1 MNMGLWLSEDQL
13 QYQDEV
19 RKTVEEKVGPR
30 AAAVDADGKFPW
42 DIKDAFSEFGLFRL
56 VVQPEYGGK
65 DGLLSTLCVAIEEVA
80 RVCGASSMI
89 LGNQSLGASP
99 IVLWGNEA
107 QQQKYLRKVASG
119 ECLASFALTEADA
132 GSDVAAVK
140 TRAVPDGDSYIINGS
155 KIFITHGDIAD
166 VLVVFAKVNV
176 EGKDKMTA
184 FLVDKGTPGLSTGK
198 LEKKMG
204 LKGSTTAELILDQ
217 VRVPAEDIVGKIGDG
232 FRIALDC
239 LDKGRIMVGSMATG
253 LAQGALDVALDYV
266 GSGIYNGRPLARSQA
281 VQFALA
287 DMETVIQAA
296 RCLTHAAAYKYDR
309 KEEGYI
315 KFSAMSK
322 LYATDMVMDV
332 ASKAVDL
339 LGDYGYSREYPVERM
354 MRDAKIFAIFEG
366 TNQIQRLVI
375 ARELLGK

>member
-1 MNMGLWLSEDQL
+1 MRMSLWLSEEQL
-13 QYQDEV
+13 LYKDEV
-19 RKTVEEKVGPR
+19 KKMIDEKVRPR
-30 AAAVDADGKFPW
+30 AAEVDESGKFPW
-42 DIKDAFSEFGLFRL
+42 DIKEALSEAGLFRL
-56 VVQPEYGGK
+56 VVQPEYGGR
-65 DGLLSTLCVAIEEVA
+65 DGLVSTLCVAIEEVNRA
-80 RVCGASSMI
+80 CGASSMI

-99 IVLWGNEA
+99 LVLWGNEE
-107 QQQKYLRKVASG
+107 QQRKYLPKVATG

-166 VLVVFAKVNV
+166 VLVVFAKVDV

-204 LKGSTTAELILDQ
+204 LKGSSTAELILDQ
-217 VRVPAEDIVGKIGDG
+217 IRVPAENIVGQIGDG

-239 LDKGRIMVGSMATG
+239 LDKGRIMVGAMATG
-253 LAQGALDVALDYV
+253 LAQGALDVALEFA
-266 GSGIYNGRPLARSQA
+266 GKNIYNGFPLARSQA
-281 VQFALA
+281 VQFTLA
-287 DMETVIQAA
+287 DMETIIQAS
-296 RCLTHAAAYKYDR
+296 RCLNHAAAFMYDR

-322 LYATDMVMDV
+322 LYATDMVMDIT
-332 ASKAVDL
+332 AKAVDL
-339 LGDYGYSREYPVERM
+339 LGDYGYSRDYPVERM
-354 MRDAKIFAIFEG
+354 MRDAKIFSIFEG
-366 TNQIQRLVI
+366 TNQVQRLVI

>member
-1 MNMGLWLSEDQL
+1 MGLWLKEEQL
-13 QYQDEV
+13 QYKDEV
-19 RKTVEEKVGPR
+19 REMLRDSLAPR
-30 AAAVDADGKFPW
+30 AAEIDAQGKFPW
-42 DIKDAFSEFGLFRL
+42 DIKEIFSAFGLFRL

-80 RVCGASSMI
+80 RICGASSMI

-99 IVLWGNEA
+99 LVLWGNES
-107 QQQKYLRKVASG
+107 QKNKYLPGVASG

-140 TRAVPDGDSYIINGS
+140 TRAVADGGDYIINGS
-155 KIFITHGDIAD
+155 KIFITHGDIAN
-166 VLVVFAKVNV
+166 VLIVFAKVNV
-176 EGKDKMTA
+176 DGKDKMTA
-184 FLVDKGTPGLSTGK
+184 FLVDQGTPGLSTGK

-204 LKGSTTAELILDQ
+204 LKGSSTAELILED
-217 VRVPAEDIVGKIGDG
+217 VRVPADNIIGKIGDG

-239 LDKGRIMVGSMATG
+239 LDKGRIMVGAMATG
-253 LAQGALDVALDYV
+253 LAQGALDIALDYA
-266 GSGIYNGRPLARSQA
+266 GKGIYNGVPLAKNQA

-287 DMETVIQAA
+287 DTETVIQAS
-296 RCLTHAAAYKYDR
+296 RCLTHAAAFMYDH

-332 ASKAVDL
+332 TTGAVDL
-339 LGDYGYSREYPVERM
+339 LGDYGCSRSYPLERM

-375 ARELLGK
+375 AREMLGR

>member
-1 MNMGLWLSEDQL
+1 MGLWLSEEQL
-13 QYQDEV
+13 LYKDEV
-19 RKTVEEKVGPR
+19 RKMILDRVEPR
-30 AAAVDADGKFPW
+30 AAEIDKKGEFPW
-42 DIKDAFSEFGLFRL
+42 DVKELFSEFGLFRL

-80 RVCGASSMI
+80 KACGASSMI

-99 IVLWGNEA
+99 LVLWGNEE
-107 QQQKYLRKVASG
+107 QQKKYLPKVASG
-119 ECLASFALTEADA
+119 EYLASFGLTESDA

-166 VLVVFAKVNV
+166 VLIIFAKVNV
-176 EGKDKMTA
+176 DGKDKMTA
-184 FLVDKGTPGLSTGK
+184 FIVDRGTPGLSTGK

-217 VRVPAEDIVGKIGDG
+217 VRVPAENIVGKIGDG

-239 LDKGRIMVGSMATG
+239 LDKGRIMVGAMATG
-253 LAQGALDVALDYV
+253 LAQGSLDTALDFVK
-266 GSGIYNGRPLARSQA
+266 NGVCNGAPLVKSQA
-281 VQFALA
+281 VHFTLA
-287 DMETVIQAA
+287 DMETFIQAS
-296 RCLTHAAAYKYDR
+296 RSLTHAAAFKYDH

-322 LYATDMVMDV
+322 LFATDMVMDI
-332 ASKAVDL
+332 ASRTVDL
-339 LGDYGYSREYPVERM
+339 LGDYGCSANYPAERM

-375 ARELLGK
+375 ARDLLGK

>member
-1 MNMGLWLSEDQL
+1 MGLWLSEEQL
-13 QYQDEV
+13 SYQEEV
-19 RKTVEEKVGPR
+19 RELIAEKVKPR
-30 AAAVDADGKFPW
+30 AAVVDETGKFPW
-42 DIKDAFSEFGLFRL
+42 DIKDVFSQAGLFRL
-56 VVQPEYGGK
+56 VVQPEFGGR

-80 RVCGASSMI
+80 RACGASSMI

-99 IVLWGNEA
+99 LVLWGNEV
-107 QQQKYLRKVASG
+107 QQQKYLPKVASG

-140 TRAVPDGDSYIINGS
+140 TRAVPEDDNYIINGS

-166 VLVVFAKVNV
+166 VLIVFAKVNI

-184 FLVDKGTPGLSTGK
+184 FIVDKGTPGLSTGK

-217 VRVPAEDIVGKIGDG
+217 VKVPATNMVGKIGDG

-239 LDKGRIMVGSMATG
+239 LDKGRIMVGAMATG
-253 LAQGALDVALDYV
+253 LAQGALDAALDYV
-266 GSGIYNGRPLARSQA
+266 GNGFYNGVPLARSQA

-287 DMETVIQAA
+287 DMETIIQSS
-296 RCLTHAAAYKYDR
+296 RCLTHAAAFKYDR

-322 LYATDMVMDV
+322 LFATDMVMDV
-332 ASKAVDL
+332 AVKAVDL
-339 LGDYGYSREYPVERM
+339 LGDYGYSRDYPVERI
-354 MRDAKIFAIFEG
+354 MRDAKIFSIFEG
-366 TNQIQRLVI
+366 TNQVQRLVI
-375 ARELLGK
+375 AREMLGK

>member
-1 MNMGLWLSEDQL
+1 MGLWLSEKQL
-13 QYQDEV
+13 LYQEEV
-19 RKTVEEKVGPR
+19 RKLMVEKVGPR
-30 AAAVDADGKFPW
+30 AAAVDETGKFPW
-42 DIKDAFSEFGLFRL
+42 DIKDVFSQSGLFRL
-56 VVQPEYGGK
+56 VVQPEFGGR

-99 IVLWGNEA
+99 LVLWGNEE
-107 QQQKYLRKVASG
+107 QQQNYLPKVASG

-140 TRAVPDGDSYIINGS
+140 TRAVPEGDHYIINGS

-204 LKGSTTAELILDQ
+204 LKGSSTAELILDQ
-217 VRVPAEDIVGKIGDG
+217 IKVPATNMVGKIGDG

-239 LDKGRIMVGSMATG
+239 LDKGRIMVGAMATG
-253 LAQGALDVALDYV
+253 LAQGALDAALDYAGNGV
-266 GSGIYNGRPLARSQA
+266 YNGSPLAKSQA
-281 VQFALA
+281 VQFTLA
-287 DMETVIQAA
+287 DMETTIQAS
-296 RCLTHAAAYKYDR
+296 RCLTHAAAFKYDH

-322 LYATDMVMDV
+322 LFATDMVMDV
-332 ASKAVDL
+332 AGKAVDL
-339 LGDYGYSREYPVERM
+339 LGDYGCSRDYPVERM
-354 MRDAKIFAIFEG
+354 MRDAKIFSIFEG
-366 TNQIQRLVI
+366 TNQVQRLVI
-375 ARELLGK
+375 AREMLGK

>member
-1 MNMGLWLSEDQL
+1 MGLWLSEEQL
-13 QYQDEV
+13 SYQEEV
-19 RKTVEEKVGPR
+19 RELIAEKVKPR
-30 AAAVDADGKFPW
+30 AAAVDETGTFPW
-42 DIKDAFSEFGLFRL
+42 DIKDVFSQAGLFRL
-56 VVQPEYGGK
+56 VVQPEFGGR

-80 RVCGASSMI
+80 RACGASSMI

-99 IVLWGNEA
+99 LVLWGSEK
-107 QQQKYLRKVASG
+107 QQQKYLPKVASG

-140 TRAVPDGDSYIINGS
+140 TRAVPEGDNYIINGS

-166 VLVVFAKVNV
+166 VLIVFAKVNI

-184 FLVDKGTPGLSTGK
+184 FIVDKGTPGLSTGK

-204 LKGSTTAELILDQ
+204 LKGSTTAELILEQ
-217 VRVPAEDIVGKIGDG
+217 VKVPATNMVGKIGDG

-239 LDKGRIMVGSMATG
+239 LDKGRIMVGAMATG
-253 LAQGALDVALDYV
+253 LAQGALDEALNYV
-266 GSGIYNGRPLARSQA
+266 GNGFYNGVPLARSQA

-287 DMETVIQAA
+287 DMETIIQAS
-296 RCLTHAAAYKYDR
+296 RCLTHAAAFKYDR

-322 LYATDMVMDV
+322 LFATDMVMDV
-332 ASKAVDL
+332 AVKAVDL
-339 LGDYGYSREYPVERM
+339 LGDYGYSRDYPAERI
-354 MRDAKIFAIFEG
+354 MRDAKIFSIFEG
-366 TNQIQRLVI
+366 TNQVQRLVI
-375 ARELLGK
+375 AREMLGK

>member
-1 MNMGLWLSEDQL
+1 MGLWLSEEQL
-13 QYQDEV
+13 QYKDEV
-19 RKTVEEKVGPR
+19 RKMINEKLAPR
-30 AAAVDADGKFPW
+30 AAAIDAEGKFPW
-42 DIKDAFSEFGLFRL
+42 DIKELFSEFGLFRL

-65 DGLLSTLCVAIEEVA
+65 DGLLSTLCVAIEEVS
-80 RVCGASSMI
+80 RVCGSSSMI

-99 IVLWGNEA
+99 LVLWANEE
-107 QQQKYLRKVASG
+107 QQKKYLPGVASG

-132 GSDVAAVK
+132 GSDVAAIK
-140 TRAVPDGDSYIINGS
+140 TRAVLDGDSYVITGN
-155 KIFITHGDIAD
+155 KIFITHGDIAH

-176 EGKDKMTA
+176 EGKDKLTA
-184 FLVDKGTPGLSTGK
+184 FLVDQGTPGLSVGK

-204 LKGSTTAELILDQ
+204 LKGSSTAELILDQ
-217 VRVPAEDIVGKIGDG
+217 VRVPAESIVGNIGDG

-239 LDKGRIMVGSMATG
+239 LDKGRIMVGAMATG
-253 LAQGALDVALDYV
+253 LAQGALDVALEYV
-266 GSGIYNGRPLARSQA
+266 GSAVYHGTPMARSQA

-287 DMETVIQAA
+287 DMETVIQASRA
-296 RCLTHAAAYKYDR
+296 LTHAAAYMYDHR
-309 KEEGYI
+309 EEGYI

-332 ASKAVDL
+332 TTGAIDL
-339 LGDYGYSREYPVERM
+339 LGDNGYSREYPLDRM

-375 ARELLGK
+375 AREMLGK

>member
-1 MNMGLWLSEDQL
+1 MGLWLSEEQL
-13 QYQDEV
+13 SYQEEV
-19 RKTVEEKVGPR
+19 RELIAEKVKPR
-30 AAAVDADGKFPW
+30 AAVVDETGKFPW
-42 DIKDAFSEFGLFRL
+42 DIKDVFSQAGLFRL
-56 VVQPEYGGK
+56 VVQPEFGGR

-80 RVCGASSMI
+80 RACGASSMI
-89 LGNQSLGASP
+89 LGNQSLGVSP
-99 IVLWGNEA
+99 LVLWGNEV
-107 QQQKYLRKVASG
+107 QQQKYLPKVASG

-140 TRAVPDGDSYIINGS
+140 TRAVPEDDNYIINGS

-166 VLVVFAKVNV
+166 VLIVFAKVNI

-184 FLVDKGTPGLSTGK
+184 FIVDKGTPGLSTGK

-217 VRVPAEDIVGKIGDG
+217 VKVPATNMVGKIGDG

-239 LDKGRIMVGSMATG
+239 LDKGRIMVGAMATG
-253 LAQGALDVALDYV
+253 LAQGALDAALDYV
-266 GSGIYNGRPLARSQA
+266 GNGFYNGVPLARSQA

-287 DMETVIQAA
+287 DMETIIQSS
-296 RCLTHAAAYKYDR
+296 RCLTHAAAFKYDR

-322 LYATDMVMDV
+322 LFATDMVMDV
-332 ASKAVDL
+332 AVKAVDL
-339 LGDYGYSREYPVERM
+339 LGDYGYSRDYPVERI
-354 MRDAKIFAIFEG
+354 MRDAKIFSIFEG
-366 TNQIQRLVI
+366 TNQVQRLVI
-375 ARELLGK
+375 AREMLGK